1 MLALGIETS
10 CDETSAALV
19 LDGRQI
25 LSNVTA
31 SSLKLHQRYKGII
44 PEIASRA
51 HIESISLVL
60 AQALSA
66 AKKGAR
72 DIDVVCVTK
81 EPGLIGSLFVGVSFA
96 KALSLS
102 LEKPLVGVDHLEAHL
117 YANFLSYGK
126 EERDIPSAPFIG
138 LAVSGGHTSLFYV
151 HKDFS
156 FKPLSA
162 TLDDA
167 AGEAFDKV
175 AKILDL
181 GYPGGPVIEQLAR
194 KGNPKAAGLSCL
206 GGEGLNFSF
215 SGIKTA
221 VLYRTRDEGRKT
233 KDAKPGITNA
243 DMAAGFQE
251 AVVRVLVEKS
261 LQACRQKGLK
271 SLVVG
276 GGVAANNYFRSRM
289 EREAKDAGVRVWFP
303 AKGLNLDNAAMVAGL
318 GYQLFKKGRRDNY
331 YLTPA

>member
-1 MLALGIETS
+1 MITLGIETS

-19 LDGRQI
+19 LDGRFI

-60 AQALSA
+60 DQALSA
-66 AKKGAR
+66 AKKGAP
-72 DIDVVCVTK
+72 DIDVICVTK

-102 LEKPLVGVDHLEAHL
+102 LNKPLVGVDHLQAHL
-117 YANFLSYGK
+117 YANFLSLEK
-126 EERDIPSAPFIG
+126 EQRDIPEAPFIG
-138 LAVSGGHTSLFYV
+138 LVVSGGHTSLFCV

-156 FKPLSA
+156 FKPMSA

-181 GYPGGPVIEQLAR
+181 GYPGGPVIEQLAK
-194 KGNPKAAGLSCL
+194 KGNPLAAGLSCL
-206 GGEGLNFSF
+206 GGEDLNFSF

-221 VLYRTRDEGRKT
+221 VLYKVTRAQEHKSTRK
-233 KDAKPGITNA
+233 
-243 DMAAGFQE
+243 DMAAGFQQ
-251 AVVRVLVEKS
+251 AVVKVLVEKS
-261 LQACRQKGLK
+261 LQACRQKRLK
-271 SLVVG
+271 SLVIG

-289 EREAKDAGVRVWFP
+289 EQEAKEAGVRVWFP

-318 GYQLFKKGRRDNY
+318 GYQLFKKGQRDNY